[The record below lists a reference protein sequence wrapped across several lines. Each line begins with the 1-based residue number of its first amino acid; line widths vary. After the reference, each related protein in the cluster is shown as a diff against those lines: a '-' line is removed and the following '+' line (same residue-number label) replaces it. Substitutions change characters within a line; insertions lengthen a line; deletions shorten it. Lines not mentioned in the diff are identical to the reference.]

1 MGYADELWEI
11 ASSHH
16 GVFTS
21 SDAEDAGVPGVELRK
36 MTARGT
42 LERVARGVYRHP
54 RVQVDRFTEAAGA
67 VAAMGPGA
75 YLEWDTVLS
84 LHDLASVEP
93 SFIHV
98 GLTRSTTRSVPGR
111 VRVSR
116 RSTRAGA
123 GPSVEGLGL
132 AVHPLSEQDISH
144 VEGVPALSVHRA
156 LLDAMG
162 RIPTD
167 RLDVALDDAM
177 SHGLLDRREHAHVNW
192 VLVNVNDGLVTL
204 PFQHI
209 EGTAPSLLDSF

>member
-21 SDAEDAGVPGVELRK
+21 SEAEEAGVPGVELRK
-36 MTARGT
+36 MAARGT

-54 RVQVDRFTEAAGA
+54 KVPVDRFTEAAGA
-67 VAAMGPGA
+67 VAAMGPSA
-75 YLEWDTVLS
+75 YLEWDTVLC
-84 LHDLASVEP
+84 LHGLASVDP
-93 SFIHV
+93 PFIHV
-98 GLTRSTTRSVPGR
+98 GLTRPTTRSVPDR

-116 RSTRAGA
+116 RSARAGA
-123 GPSVEGLGL
+123 GSSADGLGL

-144 VEGVPALSVHRA
+144 VEGVPALSVYRA

-167 RLDVALDDAM
+167 RIDAALDDAV
-177 SHGLLDRREHAHVNW
+177 SRGLLDRREHAHVNW
-192 VLVNVNDGLVTL
+192 VLVNVQDGLVTL
-204 PFQHI
+204 PFEHI
-209 EGTAPSLLDSF
+209 EPVETRHGS